1 MIQTMKKLSLI
12 VLMSAPL
19 TACFIGSFGPLPMDV
34 NRKNEYLE
42 YPWGGIV
49 KDCQG
54 KALGAADSPW
64 TQAFWDYNHLPHGTI
79 DFVCVDGKAYLPGQ
93 QPKAK

>member
-1 MIQTMKKLSLI
+1 MKKWTIILSISLI
-12 VLMSAPL
+12 SIPL
-19 TACFIGSFGPLPMDV
+19 TACFLGSFGPLPMDV

-42 YPWGGIV
+42 YSWGGIV

-54 KALGAADSPW
+54 KALGAADNLM
-64 TQAFWDYNHLPHGTI
+64 TKRFWDQNHLPRGTI
-79 DFVCVDGKAYLPGQ
+79 DFVCVNGKAYLPGQ

>member
-1 MIQTMKKLSLI
+1 MKKLSVVALL

-19 TACFIGSFGPLPMDV
+19 TACFLGSFGPLPMDV

-42 YPWGGIV
+42 YSWGGIV

-54 KALGAADSPW
+54 NALSSADSLS
-64 TQAFWDYNHLPHGTI
+64 TKAFWDNNHLPHGTI